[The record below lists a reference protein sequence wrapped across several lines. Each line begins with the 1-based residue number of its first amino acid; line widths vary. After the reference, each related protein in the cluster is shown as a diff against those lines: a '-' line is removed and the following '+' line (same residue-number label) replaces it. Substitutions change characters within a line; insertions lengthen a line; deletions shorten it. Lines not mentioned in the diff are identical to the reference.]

1 MPEDKIAG
9 HGLARVEELYRGYG
23 SRAKE
28 LKENGQKS
36 IAYVC
41 ALVPLEIIAAAGFI
55 PVRIIGDAGEPITKG
70 DIDLETIACPYA
82 RSCFDTSVKGR
93 YSFCDGMAIPHS
105 CDSTARTYSV
115 WRYVLNFPYSHFI
128 NTPHTA
134 NARGLEFLRADLE
147 NFRKSLGNFAGKEI
161 TDGELA
167 RYVALYNE
175 NRQKVRALYEL
186 RKQDPP
192 LLTGAEMVKALVAGL
207 SLPVEEASQLF
218 DEVRTDVLA
227 RGGAGIKKLPRI
239 MVVGSTVDNHDFM
252 TLIEQSGAH
261 VVADSLCI
269 GTREFW
275 PKTPVT
281 ADPMDGIADRY
292 LNRVNC
298 PRTYM
303 ERKEGGSL
311 ADDLEARF
319 GDIGRIARE
328 FKVDGV
334 ILYMF
339 KYCDPFGF
347 EIPARKAYVESLGLP
362 VLYIEDEYSA
372 GTTGSLRTRIQA
384 FLEVIE

>member
-1 MPEDKIAG
+1 MSENKSTG
-9 HGLARVEELYRGYG
+9 YGLAKAERLYRDYG
-23 SRAKE
+23 ARAKE
-28 LKENGQKS
+28 LKEQGQKV

-41 ALVPLEIIAAAGFI
+41 ALVPLEIIAAAGFL
-55 PVRIIGDAGEPITKG
+55 PLRIRGDVNEPITKG

-82 RSCFDTSVKGR
+82 RSCFDVSVKGR
-93 YSFCDGMAIPHS
+93 YSFCDGLVIPHS

-134 NARGLEFLRADLE
+134 NESALEFFRADLE
-147 NFRKSLGNFAGKEI
+147 NFRKSLGKFANREI
-161 TDGELA
+161 SDADLA
-167 RYVALYNE
+167 RYVDLYNV

-186 RKQDPP
+186 RKHDPP
-192 LLTGAEMVKALVAGL
+192 LISGAEMTRVLVAGL
-207 SLPVEEASQLF
+207 SLPVQEANDLF
-218 DEVRTDVLA
+218 DEVQKEVSGRKESD
-227 RGGAGIKKLPRI
+227 IKKLPRV

-252 TLIEQSGAH
+252 SLIEESGAN

-269 GTREFW
+269 GTRDLW
-275 PKTPVT
+275 PKTQAT

-292 LNRVNC
+292 LNRINC
-298 PRTYM
+298 PRTYQ

-311 ADDLEARF
+311 ADDLEFRF
-319 GDIGRIARE
+319 GDIGAIARD
-328 FKVDGV
+328 FRVDGV

-347 EIPARKAYVESLGLP
+347 EIPARKAYIESLGLP